1 MSNYDEQKK
10 AYDAWIASD
19 SNVKRTIE
27 YIDMFKKK
35 LSASEKLGSEES
47 VEEQIAKYEHRLG
60 VITAELGI
68 LGVADAQEEHP
79 KDFDMA
85 KCMSAWMAA
94 TWEAYNE
101 RTDREFLIFSE
112 NDFHSYL
119 NSLNTKTA
127 KTNPA
132 CTSVKSNDKT
142 NTKDRAE
149 QKVTAKPKCIHKVK
163 KHVVE
168 KK

>member
-10 AYDAWIASD
+10 VYDAWIASD
-19 SNVKRTIE
+19 RNVKRTMK

-47 VEEQIAKYEHRLG
+47 VEEQIAKYEHRLA
-60 VITAELGI
+60 VIQVELGI
-68 LGVADAQEEHP
+68 LGVADAMKEHP

-94 TWEAYNE
+94 TWDAYNE
-101 RTDREFLIFSE
+101 RKDREFLIFSE
-112 NDFHSYL
+112 NDFYSYK

-127 KTNPA
+127 ETKPA
-132 CTSVKSNDKT
+132 NKS
-142 NTKDRAE
+142 
-149 QKVTAKPKCIHKVK
+149 AKSGCQATVK
-163 KHVVE
+163 KSTE
-168 KK
+168 KKSTETKEKPEHK

>member
-19 SNVKRTIE
+19 SNIKRTME
-27 YIDMFKKK
+27 YIDMFKKN

-60 VITAELGI
+60 VIVAELGI
-68 LGVADAQEEHP
+68 LGVVDSIEEHP
-79 KDFDMA
+79 NDFDMA

-112 NDFHSYL
+112 NDFYSYL
-119 NSLNTKTA
+119 NSLKVKTTKT
-127 KTNPA
+127 NLA
-132 CTSVKSNDKT
+132 CTSAKSGRQAT
-142 NTKDRAE
+142 
-149 QKVTAKPKCIHKVK
+149 
-163 KHVVE
+163 E
-168 KK
+168 KKSTEKKEKVEQM

>member
-10 AYDAWIASD
+10 VYDAWIASD
-19 SNVKRTIE
+19 SNVKRTMK

-35 LSASEKLGSEES
+35 LSASKKLGSEES

-60 VITAELGI
+60 VIRAELGI
-68 LGVADAQEEHP
+68 LGVVDAQEEHP

-85 KCMSAWMAA
+85 KCMSSWMVAAWD
-94 TWEAYNE
+94 AYNE

-112 NDFHSYL
+112 NDFYSYL
-119 NSLNTKTA
+119 NHKTA

-132 CTSVKSNDKT
+132 CTSAKSNGKT